1 MTKECKKARNT
12 VLIPL
17 VVLVGLLMLCSSCAS
32 NRAGC
37 GTSNSWANNSCPAY
51 R

>member
-1 MTKECKKARNT
+1 MKKECKQARNA

-17 VVLVGLLMLCSSCAS
+17 VILIGLVMLCSSCAS

-37 GTSNSWANNSCPAY
+37 GTPNTWSANCPAY